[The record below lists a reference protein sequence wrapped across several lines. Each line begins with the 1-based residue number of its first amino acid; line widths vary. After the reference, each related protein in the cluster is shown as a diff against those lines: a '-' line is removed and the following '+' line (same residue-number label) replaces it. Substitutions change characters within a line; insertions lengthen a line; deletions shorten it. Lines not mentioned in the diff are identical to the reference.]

1 MPSKRIYD
9 CEKDEFVIRNIVELE
24 SGQHIK
30 KVCVAEY
37 KYSLDDILGQGF
49 SSTVYKATLRDNNKQ
64 KYAIKV
70 IDLKKF
76 KQDSSVALLDMEVEM
91 NVFKSGAIPSIYGS
105 NRQFSA
111 KVLAIGK

>member
-9 CEKDEFVIRNIVELE
+9 VEKDEFVIRNIVELE
-24 SGQHIK
+24 SGQQIK

-37 KYSLDDILGQGF
+37 KYNPDDILGQGF
-49 SSTVYKATLRDNNKQ
+49 SSIVYKATLRDNNKQ

-76 KQDSSVALLDMEVEM
+76 KQDSSVILLDMEVEIVM
-91 NVFKSGAIPSIYGS
+91 SLNHPNIIQCLDVFKTRSYYYLI
-105 NRQFSA
+105 F
-111 KVLAIGK
+111 